1 MSWHTKK
8 MYINGKV
15 VHPRGG
21 GILLDGKRGVEAT
34 ANASPHVGIV
44 EPGHIAVKGN
54 GLTSL
59 ALKRLEELRP
69 REIGIPK
76 RPNIKF

>member
-1 MSWHTKK
+1 MSWHAKK
-8 MYINGKV
+8 TYINGKV

-21 GILLDGKRGVEAT
+21 GILLDGKRIVEA
-34 ANASPHVGIV
+34 AADASPHVGIV
-44 EPGHIAVKGN
+44 EPERISKGN
-54 GLTSL
+54 GLTKL

>member
-1 MSWHTKK
+1 MSWHAKK
-8 MYINGKV
+8 KYINGKV
-15 VHPRGG
+15 VHARGG
-21 GILLDGKRGVEAT
+21 GILLDAKRVVESTPHIGV
-34 ANASPHVGIV
+34 V
-44 EPGHIAVKGN
+44 EPEQIAVKGN

>member
-1 MSWHTKK
+1 MSWHAKK
-8 MYINGKV
+8 TYISGKV
-15 VHPRGG
+15 IHPRGG
-21 GILLDGKRGVEAT
+21 GILLDGKRVDPVDM
-34 ANASPHVGIV
+34 SPHIGIV
-44 EPGHIAVKGN
+44 EPGRVLKGN

-59 ALKRLEELRP
+59 QLKRLEELRP